1 MQQTSDNGKRR
12 NRTVVT
18 TAVIAMVAMA
28 LGVGAGLAVVSL
40 DLLPEATEAD
50 GADAASPRPQA
61 CPEGAEAEVLRI
73 AAAPEIAPAVE
84 DLAAG
89 GGELEESLR
98 CRDIQVMAKPP
109 SEIREALSRGWVE
122 SSDGPPPHVW
132 IPTSSTEVALA
143 RMTSAASDMLR
154 EDLVSIARS
163 PTVIAMPQ
171 PMAEAVGWPDSDV
184 SWDTVAKMAAADN
197 AWAEQ
202 DHDEWGPFK
211 LSLVEGV
218 ESEPSIT
225 SVAALIRAIGAV
237 PPDPSSPEAASAE
250 QFEARAQLLLLERKV
265 EYLGENTQAQF
276 ERLLEASENGEL
288 LQTVSAVPLT
298 EQQAWRFNGG
308 GPDGGTQP
316 QTPLAVWYPS
326 DGGPDA
332 DYPYA
337 VLDAPWS
344 DQATSVA
351 AAGFLDL
358 LQSPEGRQRLQQFG
372 FRDASRQATPELE
385 QDTLRPDMAPPEPER
400 VDVAQVAPALQAWR
414 GLSQTGNLLS
424 VIDVSGSM
432 KTEVPGT
439 GASRLELSAGGAIA
453 GLQLLDPN
461 TINGLWEFSTNI
473 GPDGED
479 YRELIP
485 LGELGGEI
493 NGVPRRQAAM
503 AALQGLRPRE
513 DTGLYDTIAAAYQHL
528 QDNYQPDRLNA
539 LVVFT
544 DGKNDDDDG
553 LSLQQ
558 LQAQLREQVDPE
570 RPVIILAV
578 GYGPEADFEAL
589 NAVTTVTDGKLYELQ
604 RPEDIRNVFV
614 DVQTGGVG

>member
-1 MQQTSDNGKRR
+1 
-12 NRTVVT
+12 
-18 TAVIAMVAMA
+18 
-28 LGVGAGLAVVSL
+28 
-40 DLLPEATEAD
+40 
-50 GADAASPRPQA
+50 
-61 CPEGAEAEVLRI
+61 
-73 AAAPEIAPAVE
+73 
-84 DLAAG
+84 
-89 GGELEESLR
+89 
-98 CRDIQVMAKPP
+98 
-109 SEIREALSRGWVE
+109 
-122 SSDGPPPHVW
+122 
-132 IPTSSTEVALA
+132 
-143 RMTSAASDMLR
+143 MLR
-154 EDLVSIARS
+154 EDLPSIVRS

-171 PMAEAVGWPDSDV
+171 PMAEAVGWPDSEL
-184 SWDTVAKMAAADN
+184 SWNNVAQMAAAEN

-202 DHDEWGPFK
+202 GHDEWGPFK
-211 LSLVEGV
+211 LSLVEDV
-218 ESEPSIT
+218 EAEPSIT
-225 SVAALIRAIGAV
+225 SVVALTRTVGAV
-237 PPDPSSPEAASAE
+237 RPDPSADDAASAE

-265 EYLGENTQAQF
+265 DYLGETTQAQF
-276 ERLLEASENGEL
+276 EQLVEADENGEL

-298 EQQAWRFNGG
+298 EQQAWQFNNGG
-308 GPDGGTQP
+308 REGGTP
-316 QTPLAVWYPS
+316 PEMPLAVWYPS

-351 AAGFLDL
+351 AAAFLDL
-358 LQSPEGRQRLQQFG
+358 LQSSEGRQRLQDFG

-385 QDTLRPDMAPPEPER
+385 QDTLRPDMARPEPER
-400 VDVAQVAPALQAWR
+400 VDAAQVAPTLQAWR

-461 TINGLWEFSTNI
+461 TINGLWEFSTDI
-473 GPDGED
+473 GPNGED

-485 LGELGGEI
+485 LGELDGEI

-528 QDNYQPDRLNA
+528 QDNYQPDRINA

-553 LSLQQ
+553 LSLQR

-570 RPVIILAV
+570 RQVLILAV

-589 NAVTTVTDGKLYELQ
+589 NAITTVTDGKLYQLQ
-604 RPEDIRNVFV
+604 RPEDIRNVFI